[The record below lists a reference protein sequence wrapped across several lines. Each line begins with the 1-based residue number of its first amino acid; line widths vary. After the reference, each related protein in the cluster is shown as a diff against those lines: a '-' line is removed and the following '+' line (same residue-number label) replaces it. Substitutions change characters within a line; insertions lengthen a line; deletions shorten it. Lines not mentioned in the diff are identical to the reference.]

1 MKKALMIL
9 ALLATGMCASAQDTV
24 TYHSIFGDST
34 TMWEG
39 INVDAGGVD
48 IILMT
53 SKADDTAVIDGQKY
67 LVQRDYQEIHWQPG
81 YSVCGRYY
89 IRESESKDKIYLR
102 YGCYGDTTSE
112 ILVMDLSLKVGDTL
126 NTGTWANCAALGT
139 RPAPQIMI
147 DSIFYL
153 DGRKMMR
160 TNCIAQY
167 PYSSHPIYDTL
178 YFIEGVGPSMG
189 IGYPVHATDPLYTSE
204 GISWACCPSIWCH
217 FKDSVLDFHYTNY
230 YSINMDWSEGY
241 VVCSYSEIVSL
252 QNNGKRQIEVYPNP
266 SQDKITISGSL
277 SPQSRYK
284 IVTLD
289 GKVMSE
295 GSLPYDSNTIDISN
309 FGRGVYL
316 ICIEDNKN
324 KTIKKIVKL

>member
-1 MKKALMIL
+1 MKRVIFFFTIAL
-9 ALLATGMCASAQDTV
+9 CAISLKAQDSIV
-24 TYHSIFGDST
+24 YRSIFGDST
-34 TMWEG
+34 TMWDG
-39 INVDAGGVD
+39 INVTGGVD
-48 IILMT
+48 NILMT

-67 LVQRDYQEIHWQPG
+67 LVQRDYQEIYWQQG
-81 YSVCGRYY
+81 YSDCGRYY

-167 PYSSHPIYDTL
+167 HYSSHPFYDTL

-189 IGYPVHATDPLYTSE
+189 IGYPVHATVPLYTSE
-204 GISWACCPSIWCH
+204 GILWACCPSIWCH

-230 YSINMDWSEGY
+230 YSINMDWSEGD
-241 VVCSYSEIVSL
+241 VCSYSEIVCSL
-252 QNNGKRQIEVYPNP
+252 QNNGKQQTEVYPNP
-266 SQDKITISGSL
+266 AQDIITIDGTF
-277 SPQSRYK
+277 SPQSRYR
-284 IVTLD
+284 IVSIDGKTALD
-289 GKVMSE
+289 GTLSN
-295 GSLPYDSNTIDISN
+295 GSNTITIADLRKGI
-309 FGRGVYL
+309 YL
-316 ICIEDNKN
+316 ISIEDNGN
-324 KTIKKIVKL
+324 KTIKKFVKL